1 MKAVTSTVLKMDEK
15 DSYGNTTF
23 KVTLDNGDAG
33 FYTSKNENQTNF
45 VKGKEVEYNIE
56 KKVGKSGKEYFKI
69 TLPHAERKLGGFQ
82 REDPKIKLI
91 GFAMS
96 YSKDLIVA
104 NKVKIESLESC
115 FERIYNIMLKK
126 I

>member
-1 MKAVTSTVLKMDEK
+1 MKAVTSTVLKMDDK

-33 FYTSKNENQTNF
+33 FYTSKNENQTYF

-56 KKVGKSGKEYFKI
+56 KKIGKSGKEYAKI
-69 TLPHAERKLGGFQ
+69 TLPQSDKKFGGAP
-82 REDPKIKLI
+82 REDPKNKLI

-96 YSKDLIVA
+96 YTKDLIVA
-104 NKVKIESLESC
+104 DKVKVESLESC

-126 I
+126 L